1 MRDKDKPPFEKAY
14 RVIGRKC
21 QKQVLP
27 WPYMCMCI
35 LYSRKPASH
44 YELCTCKLDCNS
56 AFCVVHVLAH
66 LFCAWRKK
74 KERPIFD
81 CTSISKRKTKR
92 SRVGEQRQRRKREGP
107 GLVSSHHPRWVVCGR
122 VCGGHAQ
129 DSYQRPRTLG
139 PFGLHVIME
148 LFNEKPQ
155 GASLR
160 WTGWTFACVDERC
173 DSLQGHKPSA
183 HIRRRLVVCW
193 GILLTCAFLAG
204 RPTSVFFNNL

>member
-21 QKQVLP
+21 QKQILP

-35 LYSRKPASH
+35 LSLRKPASH

-56 AFCVVHVLAH
+56 AFCVAHVLAH

-74 KERPIFD
+74 ERKPDFWLHINFEKKDKAITRGWTEATKETGEAWSSLISSSALSGLRP
-81 CTSISKRKTKR
+81 CLRRTCR
-92 SRVGEQRQRRKREGP
+92 RQLP
-107 GLVSSHHPRWVVCGR
+107 
-122 VCGGHAQ
+122 A
-129 DSYQRPRTLG
+129 PRTLG

-160 WTGWTFACVDERC
+160 WTGWTFACVDGRC

-193 GILLTCAFLAG
+193 GILLTCPFLAG